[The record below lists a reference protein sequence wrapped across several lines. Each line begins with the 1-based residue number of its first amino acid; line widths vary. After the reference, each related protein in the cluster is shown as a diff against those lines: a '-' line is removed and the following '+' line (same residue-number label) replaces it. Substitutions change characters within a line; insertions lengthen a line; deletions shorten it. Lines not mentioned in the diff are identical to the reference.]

1 MTCSGTEEVT
11 LSDTKKMRHA
21 GLLGARR
28 EARVDRTGIH
38 TQGSASNR
46 RLR

>member
-1 MTCSGTEEVT
+1 MTCFGTEEVT

-28 EARVDRTGIH
+28 KKARVDSTGIH
-38 TQGSASNR
+38 TQTEG
-46 RLR
+46 